1 MERTAHCRHRSVER
15 KGALMRNLRTI
26 VSLASDSPRRKRS
39 IETDKDRAARLENR
53 AVERNEKASAEDR
66 AIDAAVKRSIEQH
79 GA

>member
-1 MERTAHCRHRSVER
+1 
-15 KGALMRNLRTI
+15 MRNLPTI

-39 IETDKDRAARLENR
+39 IETDIDRAARLENR